1 MSRKSERCYI
11 HLFTAL
17 KQIFD
22 LTGESF
28 MTDFEI
34 AMRNAIRHV
43 YPGARLH
50 TCWFHFCQAA
60 KRKTY
65 QIPMFIRSI
74 QANEKMKSIY
84 YKLLSLPLLPAA
96 DMTIFSLLRKA
107 MVKKSM
113 LKNMVTSSNLFH
125 IYCNMNI
132 QNLVNS
138 SY

>member
-28 MTDFEI
+28 MTDLEI

-60 KRKTY
+60 KRKAY

-74 QANEKMKSIY
+74 QANENMKSIY

-96 DMTIFSLLRKA
+96 DIMACFH
-107 MVKKSM
+107 M
-113 LKNMVTSSNLFH
+113 LKAQAQQIDAKSSKQF
-125 IYCNMNI
+125 
-132 QNLVNS
+132 LVYFEKQWLKKVC
-138 SY
+138 SYL